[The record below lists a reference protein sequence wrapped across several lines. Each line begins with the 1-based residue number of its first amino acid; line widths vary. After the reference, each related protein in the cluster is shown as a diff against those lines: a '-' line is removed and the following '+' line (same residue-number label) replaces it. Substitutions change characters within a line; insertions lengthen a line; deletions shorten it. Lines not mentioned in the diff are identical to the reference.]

1 MESMFMHT
9 NKFLTSPDDDQPG
22 NKKYVV
28 FNDAENYHLE
38 GHTHGKL
45 SHAIKHYEEFDK
57 AGMDEILN
65 SALDYLKSRH
75 NIYLKT
81 IKGEIIA
88 SGQQALNKITPN
100 AVHNTFDLINDKIMK
115 GITLVQE
122 EQILKTNF
130 LFPLEKK
137 YDALIATY
145 INDHVQV
152 SSLTE
157 EEIHWVYVSGK
168 RINFEGLYDEA
179 LYSYILDF
187 STSGLLVQLAEEKS
201 ICTLF
206 RIDKQGNSLNEIK
219 VYFSNNISLT
229 NTLLNKF
236 LRTPPLLKT

>member
-1 MESMFMHT
+1 MIMHT

-22 NKKYVV
+22 NKQYVV
-28 FNDAENYHLE
+28 FNDTENYQLE

-65 SALDYLKSRH
+65 SALDYLKSS
-75 NIYLKT
+75 NSIYLKT

-88 SGQQALNKITPN
+88 SGQQALNKITLN

-115 GITLVQE
+115 GFTLVHE
-122 EQILKTNF
+122 EEILKTNF
-130 LFPLEKK
+130 LIPLEKK

-145 INDHVQV
+145 ITDHVQV

-157 EEIHWVYVSGK
+157 EELQLVYVSGK
-168 RINFEGLYDEA
+168 RLNFEGLYDEA
-179 LYSYILDF
+179 LYNYILDF
-187 STSGLLVQLAEEKS
+187 STSGLLVQLPEENS

-206 RIDKQGNSLNEIK
+206 RIDKQGNCLNEIK

-229 NTLLNKF
+229 STLLNKF
-236 LRTPPLLKT
+236 LHTPLLKT